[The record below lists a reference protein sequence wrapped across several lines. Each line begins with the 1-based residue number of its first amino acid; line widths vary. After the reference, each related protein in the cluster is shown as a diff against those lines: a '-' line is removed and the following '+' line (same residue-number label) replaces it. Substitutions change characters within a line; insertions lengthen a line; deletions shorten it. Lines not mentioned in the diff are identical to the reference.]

1 MNKDIA
7 KQQGQAYAIHNDLIQ
22 KSIFSMTLNQIRI
35 LLFMISKIKPKDD
48 ISTIYT
54 ISISD
59 YCRVCN
65 IDASQGWHY
74 ANVKNSLDEIDKIRL
89 WIVETDENGKTKR
102 TRLQWFHQL
111 IINDGSG
118 RIEYNF
124 NENMKQYLF
133 SLEGKYMLA
142 YLEYILPMNSK
153 YSIRLYNLL
162 KSVEHME
169 SVQDDGYHIALED
182 FKLRVDATKYDRYP
196 DLRRWVIEKA
206 VEEINTYTDIEVK
219 WDKMKDGRS
228 VAKLI
233 FNIERPDDEE
243 RSLRRDKRLLA
254 LGHYRQP
261 EIMNKYGLYSKE
273 NPPNLPEVFEA
284 MDSGEYDEK
293 PHKGKQK
300 EEQPEETRARIRNK
314 LARAIATERAGAAQ
328 SDFSGEGEQE

>member
-22 KSIFSMTLNQIRI
+22 KSIFSMSLNQIRI

-74 ANVKNSLDEIDKIRL
+74 ANVKNSLDEIDKVRL
-89 WIVETDENGKTKR
+89 WIVDTDDNGKTKR

-153 YSIRLYNLL
+153 YSVRLYNLL
-162 KSVEHME
+162 KSVEHMN
-169 SVQDDGYHIALED
+169 SVQDDGFHIMLDD

-206 VEEINTYTDIEVK
+206 VEEINTYTDIKVK
-219 WDKMKDGRS
+219 WDTEKEGRS
-228 VAKLI
+228 IAKLI
-233 FNIERPDDEE
+233 FDIERPSYDEND
-243 RSLRRDKRLLA
+243 LRRHKRLLA

-261 EIMNKYGLYSKE
+261 EIMGKYGLYSKE
-273 NPPNLPEVFEA
+273 NPPNLPEIFEA
-284 MDSGEYDEK
+284 MDAGEYDGKPRKEK
-293 PHKGKQK
+293 RR
-300 EEQPEETRARIRNK
+300 EETPEEVRAKIRAK
-314 LARAIATERAGAAQ
+314 LARMKAAEAAGAAQ
-328 SDFSGEGEQE
+328 SDFSGEGYQE

>member
-1 MNKDIA
+1 MSNDVIN
-7 KQQGQAYAIHNDLIQ
+7 QQSQAYAIHNDLIQ
-22 KSIFSMTLNQIRI
+22 KSIFSMTLNQIRL

-74 ANVKNSLDEIDKIRL
+74 ANVKNSLDEIDKVRL
-89 WIVETDENGKTKR
+89 WIVDTDDKGKTKR

-153 YSIRLYNLL
+153 YSVRLYNLL
-162 KSVEHME
+162 KSVEHMK
-169 SVQDDGYHIALED
+169 SVQDDGYHITLED
-182 FKLRVDATKYDRYP
+182 FKLRTDATNYDRYP

-206 VEEINTYTDIEVK
+206 VDEINAYTDILVEWK
-219 WDKMKDGRS
+219 KEKEGRS
-228 VAKLI
+228 VKKLI
-233 FNIERPDDEE
+233 FHIKRPSEE
-243 RSLRRDKRLLA
+243 QAQKRRDKRYLA
-254 LGHYRQP
+254 LGLYNLPDIQMR
-261 EIMNKYGLYSKE
+261 YGMYSKE
-273 NPPNLPEVFEA
+273 NPPNLAEIYEA
-284 MDSGEYDEK
+284 IDRGYFD
-293 PHKGKQK
+293 
-300 EEQPEETRARIRNK
+300 
-314 LARAIATERAGAAQ
+314 
-328 SDFSGEGEQE
+328 